1 MSTRDGAG
9 RTIDDTET
17 ELLDAMRTSDLV
29 ALDRLISDQLTFIGP
44 DGAVLTKQADLEAHR
59 TGATSF
65 EKIDVLSRE
74 STEDDDGGR
83 TKTVANAVLR
93 AVEGTVSVRLT
104 WHREWRVLDD
114 RWQVVSGAVEA
125 LADHS
130 D

>member
-1 MSTRDGAG
+1 M
-9 RTIDDTET
+9 
-17 ELLDAMRTSDLV
+17 

-65 EKIDVLSRE
+65 EKIDVLIRE
-74 STEDDDGGR
+74 STEGDDGGR

-93 AVEGTVSVRLT
+93 VEEGTVSVRLT

-130 D
+130 A

>member
-44 DGAVLTKQADLEAHR
+44 DGAILTKQADLEAHR

-65 EKIDVLSRE
+65 EKIDVLSRDA
-74 STEDDDGGR
+74 TETGEGAR

-93 AVEGTVSVRLT
+93 VGEETVGVRLT
-104 WHREWRVLDD
+104 WHREWRVVDG

-130 D
+130 G